1 MTTEVT
7 RRSELAEF
15 VSDHVFSYVNGN
27 KLISVVD
34 SDRLT
39 NEVRR
44 NHTCSRPGLD
54 DRLLIALGLSDYFR
68 LEFRVNEWSFFS
80 VNGSLCYSFNYFFFL
95 EIINFEVVFFGL
107 RVL

>member
-7 RRSELAEF
+7 RRGELAEF
-15 VSDHVFSYVNGN
+15 VTDHVLSYVNGN

-44 NHTCSRPGLD
+44 NHTCSRPCLD
-54 DRLLIALGLSDYFR
+54 DSLLVTLGLSDYFR
-68 LEFRVNEWSFFS
+68 LQLGVDEWSFF
-80 VNGSLCYSFNYFFFL
+80 
-95 EIINFEVVFFGL
+95 
-107 RVL
+107 

>member
-39 NEVRR
+39 NEV
-44 NHTCSRPGLD
+44 G
-54 DRLLIALGLSDYFR
+54 
-68 LEFRVNEWSFFS
+68 
-80 VNGSLCYSFNYFFFL
+80 
-95 EIINFEVVFFGL
+95 EIIL
-107 RVL
+107 ARDQVLMTAFLLPSA